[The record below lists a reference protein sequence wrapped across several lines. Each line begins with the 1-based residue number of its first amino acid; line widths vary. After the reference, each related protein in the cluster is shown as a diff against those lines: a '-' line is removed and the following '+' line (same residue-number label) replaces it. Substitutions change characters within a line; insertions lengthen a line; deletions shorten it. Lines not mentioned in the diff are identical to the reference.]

1 MAIESTAE
9 LKLEPVS
16 SDGHLTAKN
25 QAHSYASFRAHENY
39 PLLVIRWATQAVVGF
54 KSKVRN
60 AIITSRDIGS

>member
-25 QAHSYASFRAHENY
+25 HADFYASFTAHENY
-39 PLLVIRWATQAVVGF
+39 PMLVIRWATQAIVGF
-54 KSKVRN
+54 KSRIRN
-60 AIITSRDIGS
+60 DIIA